1 MDSLYKQSE
10 RWKALLE
17 GCWHI
22 DEETGE
28 VFSPE
33 DIDEVQASFEEK
45 AENVALYVKNLE
57 AEIKALRDEEES
69 LRARRVRKERHAERL
84 KTYLLDCMNNVGKR
98 SFETTKAAM
107 SLRRVRSV
115 HIADESAVPPEYCK
129 TTVKTAPDKR
139 AIGYALKEGKSV
151 PGCALAE
158 RDSISIK

>member
-1 MDSLYKQSE
+1 MATLYQLTE
-10 RWKALLE
+10 RWNSLLE
-17 GCWHI
+17 GCWHV

-45 AENVALYVKNLE
+45 AENVALFVKNLE
-57 AEIKALRDEEES
+57 AEAKALRDEEES

-98 SFETTKAAM
+98 SFETSKAAM
-107 SLRRVRSV
+107 SLRRVKSV

-151 PGCALAE
+151 PGCAFAE

>member
-1 MDSLYKQSE
+1 MATLYQLTE
-10 RWKALLE
+10 RWNNLLE
-17 GCWHI
+17 GCWHV

-45 AENVALYVKNLE
+45 AENVALFVKNLD
-57 AEIKALRDEEES
+57 AEIKAIKDEEET

-84 KTYLLDCMNNVGKR
+84 RAYLLDCMNNVGKR
-98 SFETTKAAM
+98 TFETSKAAM
-107 SLRRVRSV
+107 SLRRVKSV
-115 HIADESAVPPEYCK
+115 HIADENAIPPEYCK